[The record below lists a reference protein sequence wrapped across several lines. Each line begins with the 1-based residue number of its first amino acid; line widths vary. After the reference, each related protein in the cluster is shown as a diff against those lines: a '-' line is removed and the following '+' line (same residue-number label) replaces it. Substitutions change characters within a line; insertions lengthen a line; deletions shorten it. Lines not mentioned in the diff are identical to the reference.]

1 MLYSHPIST
10 PLGVTVAGNGNH
22 GGSGEVMR
30 FGGSAHRTDC
40 AVVMS
45 TPRGYGMS
53 RAHW

>member
-30 FGGSAHRTDC
+30 FGGSAPT
-40 AVVMS
+40 AQIVPLS
-45 TPRGYGMS
+45 
-53 RAHW
+53 